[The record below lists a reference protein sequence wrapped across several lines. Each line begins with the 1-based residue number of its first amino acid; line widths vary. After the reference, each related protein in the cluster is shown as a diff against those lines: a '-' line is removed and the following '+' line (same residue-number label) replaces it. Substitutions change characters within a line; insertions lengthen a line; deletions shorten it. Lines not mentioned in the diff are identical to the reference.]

1 MQQILSQS
9 EIDSLLTGLAGGDFQ
24 SDINIGA
31 EEDDVLDY
39 DLANQD
45 RIVRGRMP
53 TLDIIHDRFVRM
65 FRLTLSSALR
75 KVIDITVRSTE
86 LIKFGEFT
94 NTLPVPSSLNMFR
107 MNPLRGNGL
116 LIFESR
122 LVFSLIEVLFGG
134 TGELDS
140 KNEGR
145 DFTAIEQKIIK
156 RITINALEDLY
167 SAWRPAFPVNITY
180 ARSEVN
186 PQFVSIVPHSEMV
199 IVVTFDIEMGKAP
212 MSMILCIPFSMIEP
226 IRTQLQ
232 SGFQSDTSEMD
243 NITINRFR
251 KNLREAEVTLTAELG
266 SSEMSI
272 RDFLKLKEGDVVN
285 LEQESDKP
293 LTMKIEGLPKMTG
306 MLGGYKGKQSLRV
319 SELIYNP
326 PHTEDLT

>member
-24 SDINIGA
+24 NDLEIGSR
-31 EEDDVLDY
+31 DDEILDY

-65 FRLTLSSALR
+65 FRLSLSSALR

-86 LIKFGEFT
+86 LIKFGDFT

-140 KNEGR
+140 KNDGR

-156 RITINALEDLY
+156 RISINALEDLY
-167 SAWRPAFPVNITY
+167 SAWRPVFPVNITY
-180 ARSEVN
+180 TRSEVN

-212 MSMILCIPFSMIEP
+212 MSMNLCIPFSMIEP

-232 SGFQSDTSEMD
+232 SGFQSDMSEMD
-243 NITINRFR
+243 TITVNRFR
-251 KNLREAEVTLTAELG
+251 KNLREAEITLSVELG
-266 SSEMSI
+266 RTSVTVQ
-272 RDFLKLKEGDVVN
+272 DFLRLKEGDIIPLN
-285 LEQESDKP
+285 QETDKP
-293 LTMKIEGLPKMTG
+293 LTIKIEGVPKMNG
-306 MLGGYKGKQSLRV
+306 FLGGYKGKQSLKV
-319 SELIYNP
+319 KELIYKP
-326 PHTEDLT
+326 PHTEDFT